1 MGPRLIKPLVD
12 SSFGPLAM
20 FILTYLEPL
29 ETDCK
34 RPEKYENCDIDELG
48 VTMNTEMRMMLITK
62 SNDNIDQ
69 TVIRYIQASP
79 KSQATDDK
87 ECDCKWTALRSYS
100 LLVFL
105 LILNQN

>member
-1 MGPRLIKPLVD
+1 MGISENNVGMGPRLIKPLVD

-48 VTMNTEMRMMLITK
+48 MTMHTEMRMVLITL
-62 SNDNIDQ
+62 
-69 TVIRYIQASP
+69 TRV
-79 KSQATDDK
+79 
-87 ECDCKWTALRSYS
+87 L
-100 LLVFL
+100 
-105 LILNQN
+105 

>member
-1 MGPRLIKPLVD
+1 MGISENNVGMGPRLIKPLVD

-34 RPEKYENCDIDELG
+34 RPEKYENCDKLG
-48 VTMNTEMRMMLITK
+48 MTMQTEMRMMLIST

-69 TVIRYIQASP
+69 TVVRYVYTSISQIAS
-79 KSQATDDK
+79 
-87 ECDCKWTALRSYS
+87 
-100 LLVFL
+100 
-105 LILNQN
+105 N